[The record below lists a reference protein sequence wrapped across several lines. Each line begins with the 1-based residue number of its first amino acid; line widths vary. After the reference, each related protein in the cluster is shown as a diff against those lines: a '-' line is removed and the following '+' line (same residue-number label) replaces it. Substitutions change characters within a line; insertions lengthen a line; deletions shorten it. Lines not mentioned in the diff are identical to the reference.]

1 MPAFT
6 ALTINDGLA
15 TPVAHTFAQKTLIGT
30 EATYVDRSSGITVG
44 YPTVVV
50 NSMPPTKTSRLSKVR
65 IKVVLPVLEVVN
77 ASTYNGITPAPTKAY
92 DLTFDAM
99 FFLPERCTLAQR
111 KDILAYAKNLLA
123 NALTTSLVETQETI
137 Y

>member
-30 EATYVDRSSGITVG
+30 EATYVDRSGGITVG

-65 IKVVLPVLEVVN
+65 MKVVLPVLEVVN

>member
-6 ALTINDGLA
+6 ALTIYDGLA

-30 EATYVDRSSGITVG
+30 EATYVDRIGGITVG
-44 YPTVVV
+44 YPTLTV
-50 NSMPPTKTSRLSKVR
+50 NSMPPTKTSRLAKVR
-65 IKVVLPVLEVVN
+65 VKMVMPVLEVVN

-92 DLTFDAM
+92 DLTFDGM

-111 KDILAYAKNLLA
+111 KDILAFAKNVLS
-123 NALTTSLVETQETI
+123 NALLTSLVETQETI

>member
-30 EATYVDRSSGITVG
+30 EATYVDRISGITVG
-44 YPTVVV
+44 YPSIVV
-50 NSMPPTKTSRLSKVR
+50 NSMPPTKTSRLAKVR
-65 IKVVLPVLEVVN
+65 MKVVMPVLEVVN

-111 KDILAYAKNLLA
+111 KDILAFAKNLLA

>member
-6 ALTINDGLA
+6 ALTINDGQT
-15 TPVAHTFAQKTLIGT
+15 TPVVHTFAQKTLIGT
-30 EATYVDRSSGITVG
+30 EATFVDRSGGITVG

-65 IKVVLPVLEVVN
+65 MKVVLPVLEVVN

-111 KDILAYAKNLLA
+111 KDILAYAKNGLS
-123 NALTTSLVETQETI
+123 NALLTSLVETQETI

>member
-30 EATYVDRSSGITVG
+30 EATYVDRASGITVG

-111 KDILAYAKNLLA
+111 KDILAYAKNLMA